1 MDLST
6 WTTQQR
12 DPARAKRLLI
22 GYVVGIATII
32 GFLLFATLTATGVI
46 AAPQDE
52 IRDVKLAKATPPP
65 EPKPVIKAAAPKPKP
80 RRGGRRGLSVP
91 MAIPDSKPMEIDP
104 GINPYGDEGS
114 PDLWVSG
121 EGGGDGLKKKEVKK
135 ANPKPRR
142 IFKPRPPPT
151 PTRVVER
158 VLPPTCTI
166 PTPGYP
172 SDARALGVQGTVVI
186 RYTVSATGR
195 ITNIRVLRGPREL
208 RAAGLSALRN
218 ATCQPATLD
227 GDPVAVFRIARFPFR
242 LRT

>member
-1 MDLST
+1 
-6 WTTQQR
+6 
-12 DPARAKRLLI
+12 
-22 GYVVGIATII
+22 VVGFATII

-52 IRDVKLAKATPPP
+52 IRDVKLAKAPPPP

-80 RRGGRRGLSVP
+80 TRAGRRGLSVP
-91 MAIPDSKPMEIDP
+91 MAVPDSKPMELDP

-121 EGGGDGLKKKEVKK
+121 DGGDGLKKKKEVKK

-142 IFKPRPPPT
+142 IFSPPPPKT
-151 PTRVVER
+151 PTRVVEK

-172 SDARALGVQGTVVI
+172 SDAKALGIQGTVII
-186 RYTVSATGR
+186 RYTVSAMGR
-195 ITNIRVLRGPREL
+195 ITNIRVLRGPKEL
-208 RAAGLSALRN
+208 RAAGLNALRN